1 MRHAV
6 WIAERPL
13 ILASTSVTR
22 LHLLSNAGV
31 PLETE
36 ASGVDERAVEAAAA
50 QDRLDPS
57 SLAGRLAAEKALA
70 VSRRHPGRLVL
81 GADQV
86 LDFEG
91 EPLHKP
97 MTREVA
103 REHLMRLSGRTHS
116 LRSAVAI
123 ARGGAVV
130 DGFVESAHLTFRD
143 LTPGSIDRYLD
154 LASPAVLQNAGV
166 YQVEAIGIHLFSKIV
181 GDHSTILGLPLLPCL
196 EALRRL
202 GCLSL

>member
-1 MRHAV
+1 MRSAI

-22 LHLLSNAGV
+22 LNLLSNAGL

-36 ASGVDERAVEAAAA
+36 ASHVDERAVEAAGL
-50 QDRLDPS
+50 QDGLDPS

-81 GADQV
+81 GADQI
-86 LDFEG
+86 LDLNG
-91 EPLHKP
+91 EALHKP
-97 MTREVA
+97 LTRELA
-103 REHLMRLSGRTHS
+103 REHLKKLSGRTHA

-130 DGFVESAHLTFRD
+130 EGFVESAHLTLRT
-143 LTPGSIDRYLD
+143 LTPEAIERYLD
-154 LASPAVLQNAGV
+154 IASPAVLNNAGV
-166 YQVEAIGIHLFSKIV
+166 YQVEALGIHLFEKIV
-181 GDHSTILGLPLLPCL
+181 GDHSTILGLPLIPCL

-202 GCLSL
+202 GCLAF

>member
-1 MRHAV
+1 MRSAV
-6 WIAERPL
+6 WTAERPL

-36 ASGVDERAVEAAAA
+36 ASRVDERAVEAAGVA
-50 QDRLDPS
+50 DGLDPP

-81 GADQV
+81 GADQI
-86 LDFEG
+86 LDLDG
-91 EPLHKP
+91 KALHKP
-97 MTREVA
+97 LTREVA
-103 REHLMRLSGRTHS
+103 REHLTKLSGRTHA

-130 DGFVESAHLTFRD
+130 EGFVESAHLTVRP
-143 LTPGSIDRYLD
+143 LTPQVIERYLD
-154 LASPAVLQNAGV
+154 LASPAALQNAGV
-166 YQVEAIGIHLFSKIV
+166 YQVEALGIHLFQKIE
-181 GDHSTILGLPLLPCL
+181 GDHSTILGLPLIPCL

-202 GCLSL
+202 DCLSL